1 MKPRKNSAAGA
12 ALFAAALLA
21 CAGGWA
27 DPLDGAR
34 AKVKEYRALAR
45 TAASPAA
52 MLAPSAKAPDRA
64 LLLDALDLYREAG
77 ADKSADPALL
87 GEYAGVLEETGYFD
101 LAAETWDRMAGVD
114 AGNAAAHHAAAG
126 RNWVQSGDYGA
137 QRAYDALQKALD
149 GGVSGAKAAD
159 ASYWLGH
166 LRHREGLYD
175 GARQAYAEALKA
187 QPDLT
192 RALIGLAVLD
202 ARDGKV
208 AEASAALDK
217 LGQAAQPH
225 DIETRVL
232 LKKALYDFESARG
245 TFADEPALNAA
256 YAKLLYRAGRLPDAA
271 LAARRAT
278 DQNPQDVDTL
288 NFLGAILLQT
298 GSTDQAR
305 QVYEKSLA
313 AKPDQPQV
321 EKMLSQ
327 LKAAPR

>member
-1 MKPRKNSAAGA
+1 MKPTKNSAAGA

-34 AKVKEYRALAR
+34 AKVEEYQALAR

-77 ADKSADPALL
+77 ADKSTDPALL
-87 GEYAGVLEETGYFD
+87 SEYAGVLEVAGYYD
-101 LAAETWDRMAGVD
+101 LAAETWERMAGMD
-114 AGNAAAHHAAAG
+114 AANAAAHRAAAG
-126 RNWVQSGDYGA
+126 RNWAQSGDYGA
-137 QRAYDALQKALD
+137 PRAYDALQKALD
-149 GGVSGAKAAD
+149 GGLTGAKAAD
-159 ASYWLGH
+159 AWYWMGH

-175 GARQAYAEALKA
+175 GARQAYAGALKA

-202 ARDGKV
+202 AREGKV

-288 NFLGAILLQT
+288 NFLGAILLQS

-313 AKPDQPQV
+313 AKPDQPNV
-321 EKMLSQ
+321 EKVLAQ
-327 LKAAPR
+327 LKAAAR

>member
-1 MKPRKNSAAGA
+1 MKPTKNSAAGA

-34 AKVKEYRALAR
+34 AKVEEYQALAR

-77 ADKSADPALL
+77 ADKSTDPALL
-87 GEYAGVLEETGYFD
+87 SEYAGVLEVAGYYD
-101 LAAETWDRMAGVD
+101 LAAEMWEHMAGVD

-126 RNWVQSGDYGA
+126 RNWAQSGDYGA
-137 QRAYDALQKALD
+137 QRAHDALQKALD
-149 GGVSGAKAAD
+149 GGLTGAKAAD
-159 ASYWLGH
+159 AWYWMGH

-202 ARDGKV
+202 AREGKI

-225 DIETRVL
+225 DVETRVM
-232 LKKALYDFESARG
+232 LKKALYDFEAARG

-313 AKPDQPQV
+313 AKPDQPNV